1 MSTPTAAPGR
11 RPPLVLRNRAFGT
24 VWLGQV
30 LTQAGTR
37 MFQVGTSWW
46 LIGHVASGDG
56 GFAAGMLMALST
68 LPAVALAPLV
78 ARAIARR
85 SHRSLLRGAA
95 AGAGTAAAALAGW
108 AALSD
113 LPVVAVYAAAL
124 ALATCQAFF
133 DPCLTTSV
141 PELVDDEDIEA
152 ATGFELS
159 TQSLAS
165 LGGALLGALVVDG
178 AGVAG
183 LAAGCALAYGTAAVL
198 ITTVRF
204 RTPASAEEP
213 SAEEPSADADADAGA
228 DLDTETAAADPA
240 PRRTLRRILGRL
252 PYVRA
257 ILLCFT
263 AANLFTTAVFVV
275 MPLYTATVLHG
286 DGATVS
292 LLEASLGLGTLIGS
306 FTGARVPGRPTVVG
320 SACLGA
326 MAVALAVPGLIAARP
341 VIAGALLVTGWCVG
355 VIGVRFVA
363 LFQRLVPAADK
374 PAFFAVMQAVLG
386 ATFPVASLL
395 FGLLG
400 DHLSVRTLCLIQAA
414 GLVPAALALLLL
426 PGRHR
431 TPDAADA
438 RAADAPEGHTTD
450 APEGHAVD
458 AARPADDRPT
468 DTPDARPADAPVTAP
483 ADKPAAHP
491 APASAPSA
499 GGTR

>member
-213 SAEEPSADADADAGA
+213 SADADADAGA

-400 DHLSVRTLCLIQAA
+400 DHLSARTLCLIQAA

-431 TPDAADA
+431 TPDAPDA
-438 RAADAPEGHTTD
+438 HAADAPEGHTTD

-468 DTPDARPADAPVTAP
+468 DTPAARPTDAPVTAP

>member
-1 MSTPTAAPGR
+1 MTAPTTTDR
-11 RPPLVLRNRAFGT
+11 RLPLVLRNRAFGT

-30 LTQAGTR
+30 FTQAAVR
-37 MFQVGTSWW
+37 MFQVGISWW
-46 LIGHVASGDG
+46 LIAYAATSAGGLASGL
-56 GFAAGMLMALST
+56 FMAVST

-78 ARAIARR
+78 ARTIARFA
-85 SHRSLLRGAA
+85 HRSLLRAA
-95 AGAGTAAAALAGW
+95 AGGAGAVATVLAVW
-108 AALSD
+108 ACASD
-113 LPVVAVYAAAL
+113 LPVAAAYAATL

-165 LGGALLGALVVDG
+165 LGGALLGALIVDK

-183 LAAGCALAYGTAAVL
+183 LAVGCAAAYAAAALL
-198 ITTVRF
+198 IAAARF
-204 RTPASAEEP
+204 RTADDT
-213 SAEEPSADADADAGA
+213 ADAEGDA
-228 DLDTETAAADPA
+228 TEGEVSQ
-240 PRRTLRRILGRL
+240 RTLRQILGAL

-257 ILLCFT
+257 ILLCFA

-275 MPLYTATVLHG
+275 MPLYTASILHG
-286 DGATVS
+286 DGSTVA
-292 LLEASLGLGTLIGS
+292 LLEASLGAGTLIGS

-320 SACLGA
+320 SVCLA
-326 MAVALAVPGLIAARP
+326 TMAVALAVPGLVAARP
-341 VIAGALLVTGWCVG
+341 VIAGSLLVTGWCVG

-400 DHLSVRTLCLIQAA
+400 DHLSAQTLCLIQAA
-414 GLVPAALALLLL
+414 GLVPAAAFLGLLSDD
-426 PGRHR
+426 PK
-431 TPDAADA
+431 AAAKDSDDPSA
-438 RAADAPEGHTTD
+438 TD
-450 APEGHAVD
+450 ATPE
-458 AARPADDRPT
+458 
-468 DTPDARPADAPVTAP
+468 PVTT
-483 ADKPAAHP
+483 
-491 APASAPSA
+491 
-499 GGTR
+499 GGAR